1 MFFCAWHVYN
11 AQNGPR
17 SHTMTGGF
25 FYMEAIGMRISGI
38 TTEEIHI
45 PLKTPFKTA
54 LRQTDSLSS
63 VIVRIQCDSGAEGI
77 GEAAPVAMIT
87 GETIASVTEV
97 IAKYIRPAI
106 IGMDIR
112 HIGHICDR
120 IQASVYG
127 NHSAKA
133 GVEIAVYDLF
143 GQSCSMPLYSVLG
156 GYTDCVETDLTIS
169 IGNASKMAADAADA
183 VHRGFTALKLKVGN
197 EGMGIV
203 QKLVELSEQIN
214 AAAGQDNCISLRVDA
229 NQAWEPKDAVRII
242 RALEDNGLNIECVE
256 QPVRGHDIRGL
267 KLVKDHV
274 NTQIMAD
281 EAVFTPEDAVNVL
294 RADAADIINIKL
306 MKCGGIRNALKIA
319 AIAEGFGVR
328 CMMGQMLESA
338 VGTAAAAAVC
348 ASNKNIVMADLDGR
362 ELCLSSPF
370 TGGPEFSENKIILTA
385 APGLGMRL

>member
-1 MFFCAWHVYN
+1 
-11 AQNGPR
+11 
-17 SHTMTGGF
+17 
-25 FYMEAIGMRISGI
+25 MEAIGMRVSDI
-38 TTEEIHI
+38 TTEQIHI

-77 GEAAPVAMIT
+77 GEASPVAMIT
-87 GETIASVTEV
+87 GETVASVTEAIV
-97 IAKYIRPAI
+97 KYIKPAI

-112 HIGHICDR
+112 HIGQICDR

-143 GQSCSMPLYSVLG
+143 GQGCSMPLYSVLG

-169 IGNASKMAADAADA
+169 IGDTSKMAADAADA

-214 AAAGQDNCISLRVDA
+214 AAAGEENRIRLRVDA

-242 RALEDNGLNIECVE
+242 RALEDKGLNIECVE

-274 NTQIMAD
+274 HTQIMAD

-319 AIAEGFGVR
+319 AIAEGFGIR

-362 ELCLSSPF
+362 ELCLSSPY
-370 TGGPEFSENKIILTA
+370 TGGPEFSANKIILTA